1 MRTMERS
8 TMSASDKD
16 ALLGVTTGAA
26 RGGYQADAAAAA
38 AARNPDQLMLR
49 TQQEIKNQDELLDT
63 MSRGLDT
70 LKNVGMAIGDET
82 DLHMKLLGELEE
94 GVDQGNA
101 NLKRETARA
110 EHITKDTK
118 TCWLYVTICLL
129 LGVLV
134 ALVVVRWH

>member
-1 MRTMERS
+1 MEKS

-16 ALLGVTTGAA
+16 ALLGSSSSGRAGAA
-26 RGGYQADAAAAA
+26 GYQADAAAAA
-38 AARNPDQLMLR
+38 AARDPEQLMQR

-63 MSRGLDT
+63 MSKGLDN
-70 LKNVGMAIGDET
+70 LKNVGLAIRDET
-82 DLHMKLLGELEE
+82 DLHMKLLDELED

-110 EHITKDTK
+110 EHITRDTK
-118 TCWLYVTICLL
+118 TCWLYITICVL

-134 ALVVVRWH
+134 ALVVARWH